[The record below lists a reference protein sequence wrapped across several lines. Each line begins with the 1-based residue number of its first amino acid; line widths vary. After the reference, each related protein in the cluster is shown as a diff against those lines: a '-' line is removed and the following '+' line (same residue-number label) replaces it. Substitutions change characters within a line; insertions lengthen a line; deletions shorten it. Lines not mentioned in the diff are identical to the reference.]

1 LSGERDWVLIAI
13 ELGSR

>member
-13 ELGSR
+13 ELESR